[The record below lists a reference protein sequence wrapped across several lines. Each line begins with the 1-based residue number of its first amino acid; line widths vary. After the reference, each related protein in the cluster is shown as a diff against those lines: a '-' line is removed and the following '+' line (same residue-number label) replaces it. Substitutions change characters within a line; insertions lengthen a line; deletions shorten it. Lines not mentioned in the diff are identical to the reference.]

1 DSRIT
6 GDLRVATLYY
16 TVRGRTLD
24 EEPDLEAAE
33 AALTAARGRLRTM
46 VGKQTGV
53 KFTHELTF
61 VYDSVPESAR
71 HMEELLARARE
82 QDEQVRRAAEG
93 ASPAG
98 DEDPYRK
105 DGEDAP
111 EDDGRWRSGSMRS
124 GPPAW
129 WPRTATSPSC
139 AIGGRTRTHSEAPP
153 VSPGRFVARVSSC
166 TSRSTPASSLTA
178 SG

>member
-1 DSRIT
+1 MAGNGRAERLGKRIGEIVATAIEHEIKDPRLEFVTITDSRIT

-53 KFTHELTF
+53 KFTPELTF

-111 EDDGRWRSGSMRS
+111 EDDGR
-124 GPPAW
+124 
-129 WPRTATSPSC
+129 
-139 AIGGRTRTHSEAPP
+139 
-153 VSPGRFVARVSSC
+153 
-166 TSRSTPASSLTA
+166 
-178 SG
+178 